1 MCMHSCKSDQK
12 MYVNIKYCQLSIV
25 DVIIISTNLNQNT
38 RKTTQ
43 IIFRYIINHRYY
55 ISFFIDISLRGWL
68 VWYTGMVLV
77 VLRMEDGRSQV
88 GTWQQGWGGGVG
100 D

>member
-1 MCMHSCKSDQK
+1 MNRTDRRTYHLLQLEHSTMCMHSCKSDQK

-43 IIFRYIINHRYY
+43 MIFRYIINHRYY
-55 ISFFIDISLRGWL
+55 ISFFIDIEVASLQW
-68 VWYTGMVLV
+68 
-77 VLRMEDGRSQV
+77 
-88 GTWQQGWGGGVG
+88 
-100 D
+100 

>member
-1 MCMHSCKSDQK
+1 M
-12 MYVNIKYCQLSIV
+12 
-25 DVIIISTNLNQNT
+25 
-38 RKTTQ
+38 
-43 IIFRYIINHRYY
+43 
-55 ISFFIDISLRGWL
+55 
-68 VWYTGMVLV
+68 WYTGMVLV